1 MSLYKEIEHIVD
13 YCSSIRKLKT
23 YLSFDMI
30 FPATWNVL
38 KSQVDETK
46 TVFNKS
52 DDKGKNISFVSE
64 INEEAISETI
74 SNIETVIN
82 YNKEKEEKERLFK
95 EKVNELKNLFE
106 KGGLEDLKNL
116 KFDVDD
122 IPKLE
127 SEQESI
133 SW

>member
-1 MSLYKEIEHIVD
+1 MSLFKEIENIVD

-30 FPATWNVL
+30 FPSNWTVL
-38 KSQVDETK
+38 KSQIDETK
-46 TVFNKS
+46 TVFNKTNDNS
-52 DDKGKNISFVSE
+52 KHISFVSE
-64 INEEAISETI
+64 INEESIAETI
-74 SNIETVIN
+74 SNIEKVIS

-95 EKVNELKNLFE
+95 EKVNELKNIFE

-127 SEQESI
+127 SEQKSL
-133 SW
+133 S

>member
-1 MSLYKEIEHIVD
+1 MSLYKEIENIVE

-30 FPATWNVL
+30 FPSHWTVL

-52 DDKGKNISFVSE
+52 DEKGKNISFVSE
-64 INEEAISETI
+64 INEESISETI

-133 SW
+133 S

>member
-1 MSLYKEIEHIVD
+1 MSLYKEIENIVD

-23 YLSFDMI
+23 YLSFDMV
-30 FPATWNVL
+30 FPATWAVL

-64 INEEAISETI
+64 INEHSISETI

-133 SW
+133 S

>member
-64 INEEAISETI
+64 INEEAISDTI
-74 SNIETVIN
+74 SKIETVIK

-116 KFDVDD
+116 KFDVDE

-133 SW
+133 S

>member
-1 MSLYKEIEHIVD
+1 MSLYKEIENIVD

-30 FPATWNVL
+30 FPSNWNVL
-38 KSQVDETK
+38 KSHVDETK

-64 INEEAISETI
+64 INEEAISDTI
-74 SNIETVIN
+74 SKIETVIK
-82 YNKEKEEKERLFK
+82 YNKEKEEKEKLFK

-116 KFDVDD
+116 KFDVDE

-133 SW
+133 S

>member
-23 YLSFDMI
+23 YLSFDMV
-30 FPATWNVL
+30 FPATWAVL

-64 INEEAISETI
+64 IDEQSISETI

-133 SW
+133 S

>member
-1 MSLYKEIEHIVD
+1 MSLHKEIEKIVD

-23 YLSFDMI
+23 YLSFDMV
-30 FPATWNVL
+30 FPTTWTVL

-64 INEEAISETI
+64 INEQSISETI

-133 SW
+133 S

>member
-1 MSLYKEIEHIVD
+1 MSLYKEIENIVD

-23 YLSFDMI
+23 YLSFDMV
-30 FPATWNVL
+30 FPATWAVL
-38 KSQVDETK
+38 KNQVDETK

-64 INEEAISETI
+64 IDEQSISETI

-133 SW
+133 S

>member
-1 MSLYKEIEHIVD
+1 MSLFKEIENIVD

-30 FPATWNVL
+30 FPSNWTVL
-38 KSQVDETK
+38 KSQIDETK
-46 TVFNKS
+46 TVFNKTNDNS
-52 DDKGKNISFVSE
+52 KHISFVSE
-64 INEEAISETI
+64 INEESIVETI
-74 SNIETVIN
+74 SNIEKVIS

-95 EKVNELKNLFE
+95 EKVNELKNIFE

-127 SEQESI
+127 SEQKSL
-133 SW
+133 S

>member
-1 MSLYKEIEHIVD
+1 MSLYKEIENIVD

-23 YLSFDMI
+23 YLSFDMV

-64 INEEAISETI
+64 INEEAISDTI
-74 SNIETVIN
+74 SKIETVIN

-133 SW
+133 S

>member
-64 INEEAISETI
+64 INEEAISDTI
-74 SNIETVIN
+74 SKIETVIN
-82 YNKEKEEKERLFK
+82 YNKEKEEKERLYK

-133 SW
+133 S

>member
-30 FPATWNVL
+30 FPSNWNVL
-38 KSQVDETK
+38 KSHVDETK

-64 INEEAISETI
+64 INEEAISDTI
-74 SNIETVIN
+74 SKIETVIN

-133 SW
+133 S

>member
-64 INEEAISETI
+64 INEEAISDTI
-74 SNIETVIN
+74 SKIETVIK
-82 YNKEKEEKERLFK
+82 YNKEKEEKEKLFK

-133 SW
+133 S

>member
-30 FPATWNVL
+30 FPSTWNVL

-133 SW
+133 S

>member
-74 SNIETVIN
+74 LNIETVIN

-133 SW
+133 S

>member
-1 MSLYKEIEHIVD
+1 MSLYKEIENIVD
-13 YCSSIRKLKT
+13 YCSSIRRLKT

-30 FPATWNVL
+30 FPATWNIL

-64 INEEAISETI
+64 INEESISDTI
-74 SNIETVIN
+74 SKIETVIN

-133 SW
+133 S

>member
-1 MSLYKEIEHIVD
+1 MSLYKEIENIVE

-30 FPATWNVL
+30 FPGTWTVL
-38 KSQVDETK
+38 KSHVDETK

-52 DDKGKNISFVSE
+52 DEKGKNISFVSE
-64 INEEAISETI
+64 INEDAISETI
-74 SNIETVIN
+74 SKIETVIN

-133 SW
+133 S

>member
-1 MSLYKEIEHIVD
+1 MSLYKEIENIVD
-13 YCSSIRKLKT
+13 YCASIRKLKT
-23 YLSFDMI
+23 YLSFDMV
-30 FPATWNVL
+30 FPASWVVL

-52 DDKGKNISFVSE
+52 DDKSKNISFVSE
-64 INEEAISETI
+64 INEESISETI
-74 SNIETVIN
+74 NNIETVIN

-95 EKVNELKNLFE
+95 EKVNELKTLFE

-133 SW
+133 S

>member
-1 MSLYKEIEHIVD
+1 MSLYKEIEKIVD

-30 FPATWNVL
+30 FPGTWTVL

-52 DDKGKNISFVSE
+52 DEKGKNISFVSE

-74 SNIETVIN
+74 SKIETVIN

-133 SW
+133 S

>member
-1 MSLYKEIEHIVD
+1 MSLYREIEKIVE
-13 YCSSIRKLKT
+13 YNVSIRKLKN

-30 FPATWNVL
+30 FPASWTVL

-52 DDKGKNISFVSE
+52 DDKGKNISFVAE
-64 INEEAISETI
+64 ISEESISQTI
-74 SNIETVIN
+74 ANIETVIN

-95 EKVNELKNLFE
+95 EKVNELKSLFE

-133 SW
+133 S

>member
-1 MSLYKEIEHIVD
+1 MSLYKEIEKIVD

-23 YLSFDMI
+23 YLSFDMV
-30 FPATWNVL
+30 FPATWAVL

-64 INEEAISETI
+64 IDEQSISETI

-133 SW
+133 S

>member
-1 MSLYKEIEHIVD
+1 MSLYKEIENIVD

-23 YLSFDMI
+23 YLSFDMV
-30 FPATWNVL
+30 FPATWAVL

-52 DDKGKNISFVSE
+52 DDKGKNISFFSE
-64 INEEAISETI
+64 IDEQSISETI

-133 SW
+133 S

>member
-1 MSLYKEIEHIVD
+1 MSLFKEIENIVD

-23 YLSFDMI
+23 YLSFDMM
-30 FPATWNVL
+30 FPATWTVL

-64 INEEAISETI
+64 IDEESISETI
-74 SNIETVIN
+74 SNIEKVIF

-127 SEQESI
+127 SEQKSL
-133 SW
+133 S

>member
-1 MSLYKEIEHIVD
+1 MSLYKEIENIVD
-13 YCSSIRKLKT
+13 YCGSIRKLKT
-23 YLSFDMI
+23 YLSFDMV
-30 FPATWNVL
+30 FPPTWNVL

-64 INEEAISETI
+64 INEESITETI
-74 SNIETVIN
+74 SNIEKVIN
-82 YNKEKEEKERLFK
+82 YNREKEEKERLFK
-95 EKVNELKNLFE
+95 EKVNELKTLFE

-122 IPKLE
+122 VPKLE
-127 SEQESI
+127 TEQESI
-133 SW
+133 S

>member
-82 YNKEKEEKERLFK
+82 NNKEKEEKERLFK

-133 SW
+133 S

>member
-116 KFDVDD
+116 KFDVDE

-133 SW
+133 S

>member
-1 MSLYKEIEHIVD
+1 MSLYKEIENIVD

-30 FPATWNVL
+30 FPSNWNVL
-38 KSQVDETK
+38 KSHVDETK

-64 INEEAISETI
+64 INEEAISDTI
-74 SNIETVIN
+74 SKIETVIK

-116 KFDVDD
+116 KFDVDE

-133 SW
+133 S